1 MCTNDGREVFTRG
14 GTERNLKCEFDGRPS
29 VQNVSWFKDNK
40 LVLNGTDGLYQIEE
54 QTGDG
59 KFHSTLN
66 FFTVRMEH
74 AGSYTC
80 KANEGG
86 NSSCRKITVEVRCKC
101 GLLRGF
107 ELFK

>member
-1 MCTNDGREVFTRG
+1 MRG
-14 GTERNLKCEFDGRPS
+14 QTVESELKCEFDAWPS

-54 QTGDG
+54 QSGDG
-59 KFHSTLN
+59 KLKSTLN
-66 FFTVRMEH
+66 FFPVRMEH
-74 AGSYTC
+74 AGCYTC
-80 KANEGG
+80 KASEGG
-86 NSSCRKITVEVRCKC
+86 NSSYRKIAVQVKCKC

>member
-1 MCTNDGREVFTRG
+1 MVFIRG
-14 GTERNLKCEFDGRPS
+14 QTVGNLTCEFDGSS

-40 LVLNGTDGLYQIEE
+40 LVLNGTDGLYQIEK
-54 QTGDG
+54 QSGDG
-59 KFHSTLN
+59 KLHSTLN

-74 AGSYTC
+74 SGSYTC

-86 NSSCRKITVEVRCKC
+86 NSSCRKITVRVKCKC

-107 ELFK
+107 ELLK

>member
-1 MCTNDGREVFTRG
+1 MVFIRG
-14 GTERNLKCEFDGRPS
+14 QTVGNLKCEFDGWPS

-40 LVLNGTDGLYQIEE
+40 LVLNGTDGLYQIEK
-54 QTGDG
+54 QSGDG
-59 KFHSTLN
+59 KLHSTLN

-86 NSSCRKITVEVRCKC
+86 NSSCRKITVRVRCKC